1 MINIM
6 RKISSIFIIILTF
19 LQAQN
24 LDQYS
29 QAIEQ
34 GQLST
39 VREDIKQLKDE
50 YPDNPEVLFLSA
62 VVETDAEKAL
72 DIYKNII
79 NQYPESQ
86 TAKKAKVEIIKYH
99 YTNGL
104 YHKTVEEA
112 KKFITENP
120 NSELSEELVPL
131 LFSSLKA
138 IKRTDLIE
146 FYKKEFS
153 KNYPEL
159 RPYLKDS
166 DQLSLYTIKEKPYT
180 LDTERKATTKY
191 AVQIGVFSNL
201 ENARSLLNKL
211 KEKGYNAYI
220 KEKSSNQRFQAV
232 KIGPFTSRAKANQ
245 IGRELERKFNL
256 NYIIVRP

>member
-1 MINIM
+1 MNNIM
-6 RKISSIFIIILTF
+6 HKISIIFIIVLTF
-19 LQAQN
+19 IQAQN
-24 LDQYS
+24 LDKYY

-34 GQLST
+34 GRLSS
-39 VREDIKQLKDE
+39 VREDIEQLKNE
-50 YPDNPEVLFLSA
+50 YPDNPKVLFLSA

-72 DIYKNII
+72 DIYENII
-79 NQYPESQ
+79 NQYPDSQ
-86 TAKKAKVEIIKYH
+86 AAKKAKGEIIKYH

-120 NSELSEELVPL
+120 NSELSKELVPL

-138 IKRTDLIE
+138 IQRTDLIE

-166 DQLSLYTIKEKPYT
+166 SYLSLYTIRERAHTP
-180 LDTERKATTKY
+180 DTELETPTKY

-245 IGRELERKFNL
+245 VGRELERKFNL